1 MNPTKLARLLAVLLA
16 FAMLAAACGRDD
28 DDDGDTAADDTTDT
42 VDDDSDADDD
52 DGEDEPAGDPEPAPG
67 FDGETIRLGVL
78 TPLTDRVAIIG
89 VPLTNGTQAWIDA
102 VNAEGGIA
110 GKYQLELVI
119 EDTKYDAPTAVQLY
133 NGMKDDVTMF
143 AQILGT
149 PIVNAVLAQLQGD
162 NIVGQP
168 ATLDADWLR
177 EQNLLPVG
185 APYQIQVINGM
196 DYYINELGSA
206 EDTMCWTGTDDP
218 YGEAGMEGM
227 EFAAEELGFEI
238 AAQPTFATTDTEFT
252 APINALA
259 GAGCDVVFGTFTAAS
274 LTGLLGAAV
283 QQGFSPVWLGQSP
296 SWLSIFSGTPL
307 KDYLEANFY
316 LVAEGP
322 AWGDES
328 VPAMADMIAD
338 LEAHTPDQAPDGYF
352 VFGYAAAR
360 AVTQVLERAVEMGD
374 LSREGIVEAM
384 NSMEEIDL
392 GGLFGPYTWGAP
404 EDRDPPRGSTIFRI
418 VDGQPNGVEL
428 VDQDYTSEAAEA
440 FTFDG

>member
-1 MNPTKLARLLAVLLA
+1 MSRIKAARLLAVLLA
-16 FAMLAAACGRDD
+16 LALVAAACGRDD
-28 DDDGDTAADDTTDT
+28 DDGGTAADDTTET
-42 VDDDSDADDD
+42 TAGDDEG
-52 DGEDEPAGDPEPAPG
+52 DGGDEPAGDPEPGPG
-67 FDGETIRLGVL
+67 FDGTTIRLGVL

-89 VPLTNGTQAWIDA
+89 QPLTNGTRAWIER

-110 GKYQLELVI
+110 GKYPVELVI
-119 EDTKYDAPTAVQLY
+119 EDTKYDPPTAVQLY
-133 NGMKDDVTMF
+133 NGMKDNVAMF

-149 PIVNAVLAQLQGD
+149 PVVNAVLPQLEAD

-177 EQNLLPVG
+177 KQNLLPVG

-206 EDTMCWTGTDDP
+206 DDTICWTGTDDP
-218 YGEAGMEGM
+218 YGEAGLEGM
-227 EFAAEELGFEI
+227 EFASEELGFEI

-252 APINALA
+252 APINALS

-283 QQGFSPVWLGQSP
+283 QQGFAPVWLGQSP
-296 SWLSIFSGTPL
+296 SWLSVFSGTPL

-328 VPAMADMIAD
+328 VPAMAEMIAD
-338 LEAHTPDQAPDGYF
+338 LEANTPDQAPDGYF

-360 AVTQVLERAVEMGD
+360 AVTTVLEKAVEMGD
-374 LSREGIVEAM
+374 LSREGIIEAM
-384 NSMEEIDL
+384 NSLEEIDL
-392 GGLFGPYTWGAP
+392 GGLFGNYAWGAP
-404 EDRDPPRGSTIFRI
+404 EDRDPPRTSTIFRI
-418 VDGQPNGVEL
+418 KDGQPNGVEL
-428 VDQDYTSEAAEA
+428 VEQEYGSEAAEA
-440 FTFDG
+440 FTFAE